1 MQVQPNILQ
10 LVGQAC
16 FCEGG
21 EVMQWPAIRAA
32 PLQRYGMAVALV
44 AVSCVL
50 RWTLPEV
57 LTGTYLPFY
66 PAVAAAAM
74 LGGFGP
80 GMLATILSLVSSDI
94 LFDNTPGHLDLG
106 DPLSLSRGAMFVF
119 GAMVA
124 SLTAQWLRSQ
134 HIRQIRLGE
143 ALARLGITVEA
154 SDDAILST
162 DADGI
167 IQSWNDGAQRML
179 GYEAKEIIGR
189 PVTVLLPPDRL
200 HEEQQIMA
208 ALRAGKRIE
217 HLETVRFAR
226 DGRPVDVWATVSPL
240 TDARGRVSGAA
251 KILRDITEHKAV
263 QQALEQSEQRFR
275 TLVTASSE
283 VLYRMSPDWSEMRW
297 LRGGGFIR
305 DTETPSRTW
314 IHDYIYAD
322 DQPRILATI
331 DQAIRARSSF
341 ELEHRVVRVDG
352 SIGWM
357 LSHAVPL
364 LDGNGEI
371 VEWFG
376 AASNI
381 TRRKQDEEGL
391 AAAKLSAEKA
401 KAVAE
406 EANHAKDHFL
416 AVLSH
421 ELRTPLTAVVPALT
435 ILEPM
440 LSGEGKALLEMAQRN
455 VEMETRL
462 IDDLL
467 DMTRITQGKIDLD
480 RRSVDLC
487 TILRHALEVC
497 QPDIAARRQHFQL
510 EIKHPPH
517 LVHADA
523 GRLQQVF
530 WNLIKNAV
538 KFTPHDGC
546 VGVRAYRHDGL
557 VVVEVSD
564 SGVGIE
570 PEALGRIF
578 NAFEQGERT
587 TTRQFGG
594 LGLGLSI
601 SKALVD
607 LHGGTITAYS
617 DGKGKGATFAVTLPL
632 LTRAD
637 GTTTSNPKPATGAA
651 IRPLRILL
659 VEDHSDTARIMR
671 RLLQSWGNHVE
682 HATDVA
688 TALQLAA
695 AQPFDLLLSD
705 LGLPDGSGLDLM
717 RMLRAQ
723 GLARPGIAL
732 SGYGQEADIQA
743 SRAAGFALH
752 LVKPVTMPRLA
763 DAIAS
768 VVADFD
774 QDPPNSLSLT
784 P

>member
-1 MQVQPNILQ
+1 
-10 LVGQAC
+10 
-16 FCEGG
+16 
-21 EVMQWPAIRAA
+21 MQWPAIRAA

-44 AVSCVL
+44 AASCVL
-50 RWTLPEV
+50 RWTMPEV

-80 GMLATILSLVSSDI
+80 GVVALVLSLFGAGV

-106 DPLSLSRGAMFVF
+106 DPLSLSRATVF
-119 GAMVA
+119 IAGSMVV

-134 HIRQIRLGE
+134 HLRQLRLGE
-143 ALARLGITVEA
+143 ALARLGTTVEA

-162 DADGI
+162 DVNGI
-167 IQSWNDGAQRML
+167 IQSWNGRAQRTL
-179 GYEAKEIIGR
+179 GYEANEIIGR
-189 PVTVLLPPDRL
+189 PVTVLLPPERL
-200 HEEQQIMA
+200 HEEDQIMA
-208 ALRAGKRIE
+208 ALREGKRIE
-217 HLETVRFAR
+217 HLETVRLAR
-226 DGRPVDVWATVSPL
+226 GGRRVDVWATVSPL
-240 TDARGRVSGAA
+240 TDARGRVIGAA
-251 KILRDITEHKAV
+251 KILRDITERNAV
-263 QQALEQSEQRFR
+263 LQALQQSEQRFR

-297 LRGGGFIR
+297 LRGGGFVR

-314 IHDYIYAD
+314 LRDYIYPD
-322 DQPRILATI
+322 DQPRVLATI
-331 DQAIRARSSF
+331 DQAIRARSGF
-341 ELEHRVVRVDG
+341 ELEHRVVCVDG
-352 SIGWM
+352 SVGWT
-357 LSHAVPL
+357 LSHAIPL

-381 TRRKQDEEGL
+381 TQRKQNEEGL

-401 KAVAE
+401 KGIAE

-421 ELRTPLTAVVPALT
+421 ELRTPLTVVVPTLT

-440 LSGEGKALLEMAQRN
+440 LREEGKALLQMAQRN

-467 DMTRITQGKIDLD
+467 DITRITQGKIELD
-480 RRSVDLC
+480 RRPVDLA
-487 TILRHALEVC
+487 TILRHAVEVC
-497 QPDIAARRQHFQL
+497 HPDIDARRQHFQL
-510 EIKHPPH
+510 EIKDSPH
-517 LVHADA
+517 IVHADA

-546 VGVRAYRHDGL
+546 VSVRAYRQDGFA
-557 VVVEVSD
+557 VVEVSD

-578 NAFEQGERT
+578 NAFEQGERS

-601 SKALVD
+601 SKAMVD
-607 LHGGTITAYS
+607 LHGGTITAHS
-617 DGKGKGATFAVTLPL
+617 DGKGKGATFVVTLPL

-637 GTTTSNPKPATGAA
+637 GTATSDPKPATGAA
-651 IRPLRILL
+651 IPPLRILL
-659 VEDHSDTARIMR
+659 VEDHGDTARIMR
-671 RLLQSWGNHVE
+671 RLLQGWGNHVE
-682 HATDVA
+682 HAADVA

-695 AQPFDLLLSD
+695 TQPFDLLLSD

-717 RMLRAQ
+717 RMLRAR
-723 GLARPGIAL
+723 GVARPGIAL
-732 SGYGQEADIQA
+732 SGYGQEADLQA

-752 LVKPVTMPRLA
+752 LVKPVSMPRLA

-768 VVADFD
+768 VVAGFD
-774 QDPPNSLSLT
+774 QNKSKPLFLAR
-784 P
+784 